1 MTTLQWAPDSWRQRV
16 AQQQPEYPDPAVCEE
31 VLASLRNYPPLV
43 SVGEVENLKH
53 RLAQAGRGEAFIL
66 QGGNCAERF
75 IDCRADSIANKLKI
89 LLQMSVILTYGVRQP
104 VVRIGRFAGQYS
116 KPRSSDVE
124 VIDGRSLPAYRGD
137 AVNSVEPT
145 VQARTPDPQRLTSSY
160 FFAAATLNHV
170 RALIDG
176 GFADLRH
183 PYIWNLSS
191 IERSRNWAEYKSV
204 LDRILD
210 AIQFM
215 ESFGGARSDVLGR
228 VDFFT
233 SHEGLLLGYEEA
245 LTRKDPDSERYYNLG
260 AHMLW
265 LGMRTRQLDGA
276 HIEYLRGI
284 ANPIGIKIDAGC
296 TQEEIVGLLETLNPA
311 NEEGR
316 ITLITRMGAPRV
328 EERLPPLIEVV
339 SRANCRAAWSCDPMH
354 GNTVTLEG
362 GRKTRDFS
370 VILDELQRTFR
381 VHQEHGSRL
390 AGVHFELTADDVT
403 ECIGGAADLTSTDL
417 GRRYETYCDPR
428 LNCSQSLEMAFLI
441 ARLLQSSKR

>member
-1 MTTLQWAPDSWRQRV
+1 MADSAWEPGSWRQRDSV
-16 AQQQPEYPDPAVCEE
+16 QQPQYPDPAAYEAA
-31 VLASLRNYPPLV
+31 LASLRVCPPLV
-43 SVGEVENLKH
+43 SVGEVDNLRS

-89 LLQMSVILTYGVRQP
+89 LLQMSVILTYGVRKP
-104 VVRIGRFAGQYS
+104 VVRIGRFAGQYA
-116 KPRSSDVE
+116 KPRSNDFE
-124 VIDGRSLPAYRGD
+124 VIDGTSLPSYRGD
-137 AVNSVEPT
+137 AVNSVDPT
-145 VQARTPDPQRLTSSY
+145 IAARTPDPQRLVSSY
-160 FFAAATLNHV
+160 FYAAATLNHI

-183 PYIWNLSS
+183 PYTWTLRSMES
-191 IERSRNWAEYKSV
+191 SRNWPEYKAV

-245 LTRKDPDSERYYNLG
+245 LSRKDADSGRWYNLG

-265 LGMRTRQLDGA
+265 IGVRTRQLCGG
-276 HIEYLRGI
+276 HIEYCRGI
-284 ANPIGIKIDAGC
+284 ANPIGLKVD
-296 TQEEIVGLLETLNPA
+296 TSTRPEDLLALLDVLNPD

-316 ITLITRMGAPRV
+316 VTMISRLGAGRVDEHLPALIRSVRDVGHRV
-328 EERLPPLIEVV
+328 V
-339 SRANCRAAWSCDPMH
+339 WSCDPMH
-354 GNTVTLEG
+354 GNTVTVEG
-362 GRKTRDFS
+362 GLKTRDFS
-370 VILDELQRTFR
+370 VVLDELRRTFD
-381 VHQEHGSRL
+381 VHRREGSHL
-390 AGVHFELTADDVT
+390 AGVHFELTADEVT
-403 ECIGGAADLTSTDL
+403 ECIGGPEDLTSGDL
-417 GRRYETYCDPR
+417 SRRYETYCDPR

-441 ARLLQSSKR
+441 ARLLQTTKA